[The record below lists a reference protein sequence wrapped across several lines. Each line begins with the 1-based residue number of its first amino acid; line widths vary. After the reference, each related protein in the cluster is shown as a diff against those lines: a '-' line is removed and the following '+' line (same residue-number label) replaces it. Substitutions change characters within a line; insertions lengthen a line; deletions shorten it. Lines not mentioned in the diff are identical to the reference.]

1 MCPMALLLLLLI
13 PMDHPLTTAS
23 RSVKLKYG
31 VVELALLAQL
41 FFFPSER
48 KIKGEG

>member
-1 MCPMALLLLLLI
+1 MALLLLLLI

-41 FFFPSER
+41 FFSL
-48 KIKGEG
+48 